1 MIDIPVQDMNKRTMA
16 AIDVGT
22 NTVRLLV
29 VRGQDS
35 SSLTVLAQSQK
46 VTRLGQGLD
55 RHLLKVP
62 MERTT
67 KAIVN
72 FVQEAQQFQP
82 DRIDILITSAARQ
95 AENGAEFCQQVEN
108 AAGHEPK
115 IISGK
120 TEAELTVKGVLRA
133 VPVVDKDVVILDI
146 GGGSTEIVEV
156 RQKKVVKIESLE
168 IGAVTLSE
176 KYFHPSNPIPQEDL
190 QRFRDDTQEIFEGL
204 RFPSHMIWVGTAGTI
219 TTLAALDQQM
229 VKYDPLRINGY
240 LLSGRIV
247 AQWLEILSSMPLD
260 KRQQLA
266 GLEPSR
272 ADIIVAGVGLL
283 DVIMTHYKLKKIMV
297 SDAGFREGIIYNLFG
312 EE

>member
-1 MIDIPVQDMNKRTMA
+1 MIDIPVQDMNNRTMA

-35 SSLTVLAQSQK
+35 SSLSVLAQSQK

-55 RHLLKVP
+55 RHLQEVP

-95 AENGAEFCQQVEN
+95 AENGAEFCQRVEN

-120 TEAELTVKGVLRA
+120 MEAELTVKGVLGA
-133 VPVVDKDVVILDI
+133 VPVADKDVVILDI

-156 RQKKVVKIESLE
+156 RQKEVVKIESLE

-176 KYFHPSNPIPQEDL
+176 KYFHPSDPIPHAAL
-190 QRFRDDTQEIFEGL
+190 QRFRDDAQEIFKGL
-204 RFPSHMIWVGTAGTI
+204 RFPSHMIWVGTAGTV

-229 VKYDPLRINGY
+229 VEYDPRRINGY
-240 LLSGRIV
+240 LLSGKSV
-247 AQWLEILSSMPLD
+247 AQWLEILSSMSLD
-260 KRQQLA
+260 KRRQLA
-266 GLEPSR
+266 GLEPAR

-283 DVIMTHYKLKKIMV
+283 DVIMTQFQLKKIMV
-297 SDAGFREGIIYNLFG
+297 SDGGFREGIIYNLFG